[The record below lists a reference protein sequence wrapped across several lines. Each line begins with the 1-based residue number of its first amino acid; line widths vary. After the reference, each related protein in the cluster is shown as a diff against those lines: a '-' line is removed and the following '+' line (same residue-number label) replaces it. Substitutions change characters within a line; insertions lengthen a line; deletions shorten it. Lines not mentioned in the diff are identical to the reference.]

1 MRKESLLIEKP
12 RLRLHIEYDYLTT
25 GELGNILIRFQ
36 AATRSIA
43 GFGRGKYKYIEKGL
57 EGRPL
62 FVAQSVQTGKSID
75 ISIILAIIDLVVRAP
90 GILEALS
97 QWEQLAK
104 TFIRRLKIALYV
116 LLKGEHPQASALEIP
131 TGLTLSVT
139 GGDIDFH
146 AEREFLATLSVEQ
159 IASLVYLL
167 HAFFGPARQV
177 ILGDEESEITISRDS
192 ESDPHHR

>member
-1 MRKESLLIEKP
+1 MRKKVFFIEKP
-12 RLRLHIEYDYLTT
+12 RLKLHVEYDYLTV

-43 GFGRGKYKYIEKGL
+43 GFGRGKYKYIERGL

-62 FVAQSVQTGKSID
+62 FVAQSVQTGKSLD
-75 ISIILAIIDLVVRAP
+75 IFTILAVIDLVVRAP
-90 GILEALS
+90 EIPEALS

-104 TFIRRLKIALYV
+104 TFIGRLKIALHV
-116 LLKGEHPQASALEIP
+116 LLKGEHPKASDLVIP

-139 GGDIDFH
+139 RGDIDFH
-146 AEREFLATLSVEQ
+146 AEREFLDTLSDQQ

-177 ILGDEESEITISRDS
+177 VLGDEDSEITISR
-192 ESDPHHR
+192 EGEGDPAH